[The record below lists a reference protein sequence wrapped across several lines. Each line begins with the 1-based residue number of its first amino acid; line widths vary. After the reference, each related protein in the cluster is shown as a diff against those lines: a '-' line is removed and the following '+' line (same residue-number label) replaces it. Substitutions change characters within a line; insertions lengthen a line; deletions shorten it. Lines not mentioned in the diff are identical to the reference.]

1 MGARMCRQMV
11 LHGYTS
17 CMATCMSFISL
28 VKMIL
33 LPSRQLYP
41 KFQPRTSFSSN
52 SSTVLN
58 TVHISIQML
67 WSKAMCAAEAQAFA
81 DQLRCWYAC
90 MQAAA

>member
-41 KFQPRTSFSSN
+41 KLATSDKLQQQQLH
-52 SSTVLN
+52 STQYSAHQYTDVMEQGN
-58 TVHISIQML
+58 VCS
-67 WSKAMCAAEAQAFA
+67 
-81 DQLRCWYAC
+81 
-90 MQAAA
+90 